1 MGMFDQ
7 QRKTQNTYKYTRGM
21 RDGSTKEFTAV
32 IRSRSKAKKPIKE
45 EPNG

>member
-21 RDGSTKEFTAV
+21 RNGVAKEFTAV
-32 IRSRSKAKKPIKE
+32 IRSRRTQKKEAKSGTE
-45 EPNG
+45 